1 MGVPDRFADG
11 RASTPGTGEADP
23 GDTPSSTPLPSS
35 APSPSR
41 WARPTRQA
49 AVVLVVAALAV
60 HLLLPQADEVGRTI
74 DALAD
79 VQWPWLVAA
88 LAASAA
94 TYLAAAQ
101 ELRTAAGCPLSFSRT
116 VAAQLAASFAN
127 PLTPSSLGGIGLN
140 VLYLT
145 RAGLERAQAVAA
157 VAINNVAG
165 AAVHI
170 FGLLVIALVSGQL
183 GQLQPPRPQHP
194 RRDSLLIAL
203 VIGLVIVGV
212 AIFTS
217 PSQRHRAVHPLRA
230 ALRQAGGITRNPRR
244 GLVLILCATGVTTG
258 YVLALVASLAAYRQH
273 VPILAVAL
281 VYLAGSSLA
290 SVSPTPG
297 GLGALEAA
305 LVAGL
310 AQFGGVEVGPAV
322 AAVLSFRLATFWLPA
337 LPGFLAYRALHAR
350 GAL

>member
-1 MGVPDRFADG
+1 VTSRTDTPDP
-11 RASTPGTGEADP
+11 RASSGAAPGPTTA
-23 GDTPSSTPLPSS
+23 
-35 APSPSR
+35 SR
-41 WARPTRQA
+41 WARPTGRA
-49 AVVLVVAALAV
+49 AVVLIVAALAV
-60 HLLLPQADEVGRTI
+60 HLLLPQVGEVGRTVQ
-74 DALAD
+74 ALSE
-79 VQWPWLVAA
+79 VRWPWLIAVVAA
-88 LAASAA
+88 SGA
-94 TYLAAAQ
+94 TYLAAAE
-101 ELRTAAGCPLSFSRT
+101 ELRTAAGRPLSFPRT

-145 RAGLERAQAVAA
+145 RAGLDRAQAVAA

-165 AAVHI
+165 AGVHI
-170 FGLLVIALVSGQL
+170 VGLLVIALISGQL
-183 GQLQPPRPQHP
+183 GELQPPHPQHP

-203 VIGLVIVGV
+203 VIVLVIAGI

-230 ALRQAGGITRNPRR
+230 ALRLAGGITRSPRR
-244 GLVLILCATGVTTG
+244 GLLLIVCATGVTTG
-258 YVLALVASLAAYRQH
+258 YVLALVASLVAYQQH

-310 AQFGGVEVGPAV
+310 AQFGVEVGPAV
-322 AAVLSFRLATFWLPA
+322 AAVLTFRLATFWLPA
-337 LPGFLAYRALHAR
+337 LPGFVAYRALHAR